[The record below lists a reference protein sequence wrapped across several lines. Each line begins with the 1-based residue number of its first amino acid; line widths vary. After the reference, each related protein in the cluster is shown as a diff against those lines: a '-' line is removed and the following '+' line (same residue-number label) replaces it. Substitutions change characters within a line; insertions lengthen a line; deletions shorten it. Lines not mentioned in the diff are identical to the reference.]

1 MKGGVVVGHVLL
13 VLNFCLHLFDCSEN
27 THHCRRRDYFPVIAM
42 DLAPHTD
49 YSPTAAAAAAAAAG
63 IAVEVAIGVVGIAV
77 DCTVDVVDT
86 VAALDTLV
94 EGFDIDS
101 AERVVAAAAAAASWR
116 DESVGAVAVAV
127 NGDDAVAAAAAA

>member
-49 YSPTAAAAAAAAAG
+49 YSPTAAAAAAAAG

-101 AERVVAAAAAAASWR
+101 AERVVAAAASWQ